1 MSYNYELLVKKALD
15 LLSRFGLDAESE
27 IGGEKTKGKA
37 IRDKIGYSLASR
49 FHNLV
54 EEQDIL
60 LICSA
65 DLKLEDGCIVEYDGR
80 EWFIVKANP
89 VKPADTTIMYEAI
102 ARLL

>member
-1 MSYNYELLVKKALD
+1 MNYNYNPMVKTAERLLAKYGLEAISTVNDDRFIGKAL
-15 LLSRFGLDAESE
+15 
-27 IGGEKTKGKA
+27 
-37 IRDKIGYSLASR
+37 RDKINGNLATR

-65 DLKLEDGCIVEYDGR
+65 DLQLEDDCIVEYDGC

-89 VKPADTTIMYEAI
+89 VKPGDMIVMYEAI

>member
-1 MSYNYELLVKKALD
+1 MSYNYNSMAKTAVRLLTKY
-15 LLSRFGLDAESE
+15 GLDAISTVNDDRFT
-27 IGGEKTKGKA
+27 GQA
-37 IRDKIGYSLASR
+37 MRDKISGNLATR

-65 DLKLEDGCIVEYDGR
+65 DLKLEDDCIVEYDGR

-89 VKPADTTIMYEAI
+89 VKPSDMIVMYEAI

>member
-1 MSYNYELLVKKALD
+1 MSYNYESLVKKALD
-15 LLSRFGLDAESE
+15 LLGRFGLDAESE
-27 IGGEKTKGKA
+27 IGGKNTTGKA

-65 DLKLEDGCIVEYDGR
+65 DLKLEDDCIVEYDGR

-89 VKPADTTIMYEAI
+89 VKPADTIIMYEAI

>member
-1 MSYNYELLVKKALD
+1 MSYNYSSMVKAASKMLD
-15 LLSRFGLDAESE
+15 KYGLDAISVVEGDKS
-27 IGGEKTKGKA
+27 TGKA
-37 IRDKIGYSLASR
+37 LRDKISHSLATR
-49 FHNLV
+49 FHNLL

-65 DLKLEDGCIVEYDGR
+65 DLKLEDDCIVEYDGR

-89 VKPADTTIMYEAI
+89 VKPADTIIMYEAI

>member
-1 MSYNYELLVKKALD
+1 MSYNYGSMVKTATRMLD
-15 LLSRFGLDAESE
+15 KYGLDAIS
-27 IGGEKTKGKA
+27 IVDGDRFTGKA
-37 IRDKIGYSLASR
+37 LRDKISHNLATR
-49 FHNLV
+49 FHNLL

-65 DLKLEDGCIVEYDGR
+65 SLNLEDDCKVEYDGR

-89 VKPADTTIMYEAI
+89 VKPADTIVMYEAI